1 MYFRRPKQD
10 IQSAFDRAHASIL
23 NHDHRNPLRPQ
34 AELPVGPE
42 PKRLQAT
49 NSNHLYSTVNYHS
62 PLRRSIHS
70 TLDTMLGLRTA
81 TRASQALPAFRNT
94 ATRRWASS
102 GAEFH
107 GAADNAFN
115 RERAAV
121 KQHAADT
128 SGKWHEERA
137 VGEGCW
143 PVGGGLHCG
152 WEEALGFGQKGAAR
166 RHARGGKSGRLRV

>member
-1 MYFRRPKQD
+1 MQNSESRPYFV
-10 IQSAFDRAHASIL
+10 L
-23 NHDHRNPLRPQ
+23 PQ
-34 AELPVGPE
+34 AQLPVGPE

-49 NSNHLYSTVNYHS
+49 SSNHCIVTVKQAVSPPLSTQS
-62 PLRRSIHS
+62 PKF

-94 ATRRWASS
+94 AARRWASS
-102 GAEFH
+102 GAEFK

-128 SGKWHEERA
+128 SGKWREKRGER
-137 VGEGCW
+137 EG
-143 PVGGGLHCG
+143 
-152 WEEALGFGQKGAAR
+152 
-166 RHARGGKSGRLRV
+166 RVVLV